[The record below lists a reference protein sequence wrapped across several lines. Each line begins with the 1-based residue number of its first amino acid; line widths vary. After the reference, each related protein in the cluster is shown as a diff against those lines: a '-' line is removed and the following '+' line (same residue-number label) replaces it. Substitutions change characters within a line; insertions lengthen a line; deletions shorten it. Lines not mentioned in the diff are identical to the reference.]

1 MRRVAVV
8 VAGLWL
14 STFGIAS
21 AQAHA
26 ELLSMTPAVGS
37 VVTEAPSS
45 VSLTFGENVTALGST
60 IVVLDPNGNA
70 MQTGELTV
78 AAATISVNLQPLTV
92 AGMYHVNFRVVSQ
105 DGHIVNSSESFDFA
119 PAEATA
125 EPLLTATMTP
135 YADTSTLTPSPETS
149 AVTSD
154 SSTVGYWITAFLA
167 ACALLAA
174 VAIWRRKQQ

>member
-1 MRRVAVV
+1 MRRVAVLI
-8 VAGLWL
+8 ASLWL

-26 ELLSMTPAVGS
+26 ELLSMSPAVGS

-45 VSLTFGENVTALGST
+45 VSLTFGEDVTALGST
-60 IVVLDPNGNA
+60 IVVLDPDGNA
-70 MQTGELTV
+70 MQTGELLVTG
-78 AAATISVNLQPLTV
+78 ASIATSIQPLTV
-92 AGMYHVNFRVVSQ
+92 AGTYHVNFRVVSQ

-119 PAEATA
+119 PATQSA
-125 EPLLTATMTP
+125 EPLVVSSQTA
-135 YADTSTLTPSPETS
+135 SPETS

-154 SSTVGYWITAFLA
+154 SKTAGFWIMGFFA

-174 VAIWRRKQQ
+174 FAVRRARSQ